1 MNNFSEIHYLQNK
14 SYMLVR
20 HCKRKFK
27 HPVSEHFFN
36 SHDFPPDYHPM
47 RQCVIPTQK
56 FEGHWLCNRASS
68 IPFQMIMLL
77 QRNFWLCTI
86 LPNFSVI
93 ISLKNCSRRFKNCKR
108 NSRNMADF
116 QEGLASQNR
125 VLKFGG
131 KVLRFLAKRVALQ
144 VFWQRAIVTH
154 VCIFDK
160 VIFHTDWLFLYHKKV
175 SHFYFLGK

>member
-1 MNNFSEIHYLQNK
+1 MSNFSEIHHLQNIR
-14 SYMLVR
+14 YMLVR

-36 SHDFPPDYHPM
+36 SHDFPLTTILWGN
-47 RQCVIPTQK
+47 VIPTQK

-93 ISLKNCSRRFKNCKR
+93 ISLKNSSRRFKNCKR

-125 VLKFGG
+125 VLKFWRKGFEILG
-131 KVLRFLAKRVALQ
+131 QASGTTGFLTACYCYTCMHI
-144 VFWQRAIVTH
+144 W
-154 VCIFDK
+154 
-160 VIFHTDWLFLYHKKV
+160 
-175 SHFYFLGK
+175 